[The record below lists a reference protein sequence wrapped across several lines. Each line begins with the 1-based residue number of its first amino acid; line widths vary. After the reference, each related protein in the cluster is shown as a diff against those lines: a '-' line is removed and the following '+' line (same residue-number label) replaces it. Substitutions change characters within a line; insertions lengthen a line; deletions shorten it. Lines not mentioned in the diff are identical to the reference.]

1 MTATTAGTAAG
12 ARALMV
18 QGTASSVGK
27 SLLVTALCRLFRRD
41 GVRVAPFKSQNMSLN
56 ACVTPDGREL
66 GRAQA
71 VQAEA
76 AGAPLSVDMNPI
88 LLKPEGAGRSQVVI
102 LGKAIGSLTPAE
114 YHAHK
119 AEFRAI
125 IAESLA
131 RLRAA
136 YDLVVIE
143 GAGSPAEINL
153 KEHDVANMHVA
164 RLADAPVILV
174 GDIDRGGVFASLV
187 GTMELLDR
195 SERARVAGFV
205 INKFRGDVGLL
216 GSGLTS
222 LTARTGVPV
231 LGVLPFIEQLGIADE
246 DGVALDDRARDSGRL
261 TVQPRGTAPV
271 DLLVAVVRL
280 PRISNHDEVQ
290 PLEYEPGVR
299 LRFVESAEEI
309 AAADLVIL
317 PGSKSTVADL
327 QWLRERGLD
336 RALGDR
342 IAGGGLVLGICGGCQ
357 MLGQTIDDP
366 DGVESPE
373 AQVAGLGFL
382 PLRTRF
388 QTEKTVAQVKASV
401 GAASFLTA
409 GLPRGTVLTG
419 YEIHSGLLEAMPG
432 AGAAAPFRLRERNR
446 AAVDLA
452 DGAVGPGGA
461 VVGTLIHG
469 LLENDP
475 VRAALLATLRLRR
488 SPAGQEVASPAP
500 SPSSSSGRRSPDAAY
515 DRLADVVRDH
525 LDWPLVRRLA
535 GLSP

>member
-153 KEHDVANMHVA
+153 K
-164 RLADAPVILV
+164 
-174 GDIDRGGVFASLV
+174 
-187 GTMELLDR
+187 
-195 SERARVAGFV
+195 
-205 INKFRGDVGLL
+205 
-216 GSGLTS
+216 
-222 LTARTGVPV
+222 
-231 LGVLPFIEQLGIADE
+231 
-246 DGVALDDRARDSGRL
+246 
-261 TVQPRGTAPV
+261 
-271 DLLVAVVRL
+271 
-280 PRISNHDEVQ
+280 
-290 PLEYEPGVR
+290 
-299 LRFVESAEEI
+299 
-309 AAADLVIL
+309 
-317 PGSKSTVADL
+317 
-327 QWLRERGLD
+327 
-336 RALGDR
+336 
-342 IAGGGLVLGICGGCQ
+342 
-357 MLGQTIDDP
+357 
-366 DGVESPE
+366 
-373 AQVAGLGFL
+373 
-382 PLRTRF
+382 
-388 QTEKTVAQVKASV
+388 
-401 GAASFLTA
+401 
-409 GLPRGTVLTG
+409 
-419 YEIHSGLLEAMPG
+419 
-432 AGAAAPFRLRERNR
+432 
-446 AAVDLA
+446 
-452 DGAVGPGGA
+452 
-461 VVGTLIHG
+461 
-469 LLENDP
+469 
-475 VRAALLATLRLRR
+475 
-488 SPAGQEVASPAP
+488 
-500 SPSSSSGRRSPDAAY
+500 
-515 DRLADVVRDH
+515 
-525 LDWPLVRRLA
+525 
-535 GLSP
+535 